1 MGEFYDSLGL
11 DSLTNFY
18 LPQPGSAKG
27 YPPNHFVFSLILMMI
42 GDGLVRTYR
51 KGYEG
56 VDALNCHVMETTLT
70 QDPRKS
76 YTLDADAFAI

>member
-42 GDGLVRTYR
+42 GG
-51 KGYEG
+51 GE
-56 VDALNCHVMETTLT
+56 ALAHTRQLKDDKCLT
-70 QDPRKS
+70 V
-76 YTLDADAFAI
+76 